1 MSLSPV
7 HPRIAGL
14 LVARV
19 FTSVLTFMNR
29 LREHLSVLKRL
40 DSCGEDVS
48 TGLLSSMKYLSVLIL
63 VIPN

>member
-29 LREHLSVLKRL
+29 GGSEASLMHLDVEFSVSYLIILDCLKREEH
-40 DSCGEDVS
+40 DEYQF
-48 TGLLSSMKYLSVLIL
+48 KF
-63 VIPN
+63 

>member
-19 FTSVLTFMNR
+19 FTSVLAFFNR
-29 LREHLSVLKRL
+29 DEALRVF
-40 DSCGEDVS
+40 G
-48 TGLLSSMKYLSVLIL
+48 
-63 VIPN
+63 

>member
-7 HPRIAGL
+7 YPRIAGL

-29 LREHLSVLKRL
+29 VREHLSVLSGQIHVAKTCLL
-40 DSCGEDVS
+40 DF
-48 TGLLSSMKYLSVLIL
+48 SVI
-63 VIPN
+63 